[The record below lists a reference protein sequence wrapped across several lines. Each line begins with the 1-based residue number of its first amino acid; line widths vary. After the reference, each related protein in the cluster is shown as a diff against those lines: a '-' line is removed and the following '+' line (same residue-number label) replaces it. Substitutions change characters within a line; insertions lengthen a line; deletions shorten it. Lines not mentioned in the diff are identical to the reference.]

1 MWAVVEFFRM
11 ERSLGAV
18 VTLVPR
24 RYGMLAMKS
33 LPRES
38 DFECES
44 VLTLVVFTGVDG
56 VSVGDRFD
64 VG

>member
-1 MWAVVEFFRM
+1 M

-44 VLTLVVFTGVDG
+44 VLTLVVLTGVDG